1 MRESTFL
8 KPTSFNTIKEEI
20 ANAITHGVGA
30 LMAIAGLVLLI
41 VFAAIKGT
49 AWHVVSFSI
58 FGATMV
64 ILYLASTLYHSLT
77 HEKAKFLFRKFDHMA
92 IYLLIAGTYTPYC
105 LVVLKGWVGW
115 TFLGVVWGCA
125 ILGIVLKAFFTGK
138 NEKLSTALYV
148 IMGWVGILAAKPLYE
163 AMPSFS
169 FVLLLTGGVFYT
181 LGTLFFIKDNVRYF
195 HGIWHVCVLAGT
207 TAHFFSVLRL
217 L

>member
-1 MRESTFL
+1 M
-8 KPTSFNTIKEEI
+8 KPVSFYNVKEEI

-49 AWHVVSFSI
+49 AWHVVSFTI
-58 FGATMV
+58 FGVTMV

-77 HEKAKFLFRKFDHMA
+77 HEKAKILFRKFDHMA

-105 LVVLKGWVGW
+105 LVVLRGWIGW
-115 TFLGVVWGCA
+115 TFFGIIWGCT

-138 NEKLSTALYV
+138 NEKLSTVLYV

-163 AMPSFS
+163 AMPSTS
-169 FVLLLTGGVFYT
+169 FILLIVGGIFYT
-181 LGTLFFIKDNVRYF
+181 LGTFFFTKDNIRYF
-195 HGIWHVCVLAGT
+195 HGIWHICVLAGT
-207 TAHFFSVLRL
+207 TAHFFSVLGL
-217 L
+217 LP